1 MNRLATG
8 FEDGESDCYLGLV
21 DLLDDLM
28 TNNTDGHEDKEND
41 LSTHHDDRVR
51 GGVVTNFDHQVCD
64 GQKDG
69 DDQKRSPAQ

>member
-1 MNRLATG
+1 
-8 FEDGESDCYLGLV
+8 
-21 DLLDDLM
+21 M